1 MNAKRKL
8 TLNVQREE
16 WFFLLLFA
24 SIFAVNMITLEGSY
38 VIATS
43 GFLSQVGPRQLPLLL
58 LVDMVVILL
67 TTSLFSL
74 IADRWPR
81 RQLIGGMLLFV
92 ALFHAGLRLLFFYGG
107 PDWLTYPLLYLLAE
121 QQLVLFPIAFWALAN
136 DVLSVSQSKR
146 LFPLM
151 AASGIIGGIL
161 GNSLAVASAPFL
173 ASRGLA
179 TYELLIP
186 NAVLLLAVFV
196 VFALFSRRLEV
207 VRRQAAGGPS
217 LQDTLKE
224 GWDFVRNVDA
234 FRYLAIAML
243 AIGFILTVIEYHFLA
258 TTSTTFE
265 RAADFQTFYGLFR
278 IGQTLATLAVQG
290 LLANRLINRIGLK
303 SMFLVLPVVSLSMLV
318 SIIALPGLAGAAA
331 ARLVGRVFLY
341 GVDEPA
347 RKSLQGLIPD
357 ERRGRVSAF
366 MDGYLYAAGTIVAS
380 LLLAG
385 LLGME
390 VAGWIAAAVIPWL
403 YLVLGLALAAVAT
416 WAAWRLRITYDQSM
430 LNWRLAR
437 RRRRSILSDL
447 DF

>member
-1 MNAKRKL
+1 MNAKRKR
-8 TLNVQREE
+8 TLNVRREE
-16 WFFLLLFA
+16 WFVLLLFA
-24 SIFAVNMITLEGSY
+24 SIFAANTITLEGSY

-58 LVDMVVILL
+58 LADMLVILL

-81 RQLIGGMLLFV
+81 KQLVGGLLLFV
-92 ALFHAGLRLLFFYGG
+92 ALCYAGLRLLFLYGG

-136 DVLSVSQSKR
+136 DVLSISQSKR

-151 AASGIIGGIL
+151 ASSGIIGSIA
-161 GNSLAVASAPFL
+161 GNSLAVATAPLL

-186 NAVLLLAVFV
+186 NALLLLAIFGL
-196 VFALFSRRLEV
+196 FALLSRRLEV
-207 VRRQAAGGPS
+207 VERQTASGPG
-217 LQDTLKE
+217 LEETLKE

-234 FRYLAIAML
+234 FRYLAITML
-243 AIGFILTVIEYHFLA
+243 GMGFILTLVEYHFLA
-258 TTSTTFE
+258 TTSTAFE
-265 RAADFQTFYGLFR
+265 SAAGFQTFYGLFR

-290 LLANRLINRIGLK
+290 LLANRLVHRIGLK
-303 SMFLVLPVVSLSMLV
+303 SVFLTLPIVSLSMLATILV
-318 SIIALPGLAGAAA
+318 LPGLVGVAA

-366 MDGYLYAAGTIVAS
+366 MDGYLFAAGTIVAS

-385 LLGME
+385 LLGIE
-390 VAGWIAAAVIPWL
+390 AAGWIATRVIPWL
-403 YLVLGLALAAVAT
+403 YLALGLVIAAIAT
-416 WAAWRLRITYDQSM
+416 WAAWRLRATYDQSM

-437 RRRRSILSDL
+437 RRRRSILSEL